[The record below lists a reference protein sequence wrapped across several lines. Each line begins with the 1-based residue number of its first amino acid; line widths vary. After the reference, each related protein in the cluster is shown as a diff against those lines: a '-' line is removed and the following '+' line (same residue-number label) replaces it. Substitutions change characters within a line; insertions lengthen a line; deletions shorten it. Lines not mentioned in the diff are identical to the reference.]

1 MRLRR
6 LGKRSASL
14 LPGLTPLALL
24 FVDRRGPGSA
34 TAAIVT
40 PPNLP
45 PRPEPLRGR
54 EATGRETPPR
64 SLGEPATIA
73 AETAFAVVTLASV
86 STETEVSAETALSS
100 AAPSTFLQPASSGT
114 TSVSVPIA
122 DAISTLQPPTS
133 NTKSLAPGSEVV
145 SGIATSS
152 TAATPTVMTTTEM
165 LLGADGIVTRS
176 PLPGTENAIVL
187 ENRKPGNPRSEW
199 DLHDG
204 IGSTSIEGFATA
216 ISIQRGG
223 RVDFKVDTAAG
234 DYRID
239 IYRLGWYGGLG
250 ARKVASIDHGGPGTV
265 QPVPLTDPT
274 TRLIDAG
281 NWSVTDSWTIP
292 SDAVSG
298 IYLAKL
304 VREDG
309 TFGENHIPFVVR
321 SDDRASD
328 ILFQTSDTT
337 WVAYNPWGGINL
349 YQGPEGR
356 AYAVSYNRPFTTRLN
371 ELQSGPQDWIF
382 GAEYPALLWLERNG
396 YDVSYISGVDAA
408 RDGAGLLD
416 HKVFLS
422 VGHDEYWA
430 GEQRANVEAAR
441 EAGVN
446 LQFWSGNEVY
456 WKIRWETAISADG
469 TPYRT
474 LVCYKETKAG
484 ANIDPSS
491 EWTGTWRDPRF
502 GGTGLPENAL
512 TGSLFQ
518 VDSYRLDTIS
528 VPFDMTRLRFWR
540 DTRIADTAPGG
551 TGVLNGTYLGYEWNI
566 APDNGFSPE
575 GLIRLSSSTHLVDS
589 LLLDYGTTVG
599 SGTATHNLTLYRDAS
614 SGALVF
620 GAGSVYWSWAL
631 DPNHDNEPTPADPA
645 VQQAMVNLFA
655 EMGIQPQTLETSLVI
670 ASATTDFAGPT
681 ASITSNLAN
690 GRFLTGSTV
699 SITGTAYDVGGY
711 VAGVEVSTDGGA
723 SWRPARGTTDWSYS
737 WTVQGALGE
746 RTVLARAIDDSV
758 NFGAPTTGI
767 PITVYAP
774 PEATIWSSSIMPANP
789 SVDDRRPVELGLRFT
804 ADQAV
809 DLKGFRFYKGIGNDG
824 PHSARLW
831 SASGTLL
838 VQTAFTEETASGWQT
853 VMLPSSYGLSA
864 GSTYVVSYHSTTGYA
879 ATGGYFS
886 GPILS
891 GDLTVAGT
899 NGVYAYGAAGSFPTA
914 TYNATNY
921 WVDIVYTPSETPV
934 NRVPTARD
942 DGGFEVTQGSVLA
955 LSSSA
960 LLANDTDPEGAAF
973 AITGVGDAV
982 NGSVAWN
989 PTTQIVTFTPTADY
1003 VGSASF
1009 RYTIS
1014 DGVNAA
1020 TATVS
1025 LAVAPPATA
1034 YTLFGGTTPAAAAN
1048 DGVPV
1053 NLGTRFVAGAGGTIT
1068 ALRFFKPANET
1079 GAHTGHLWTAGGTLL
1094 GSASFTPTASGGW
1107 QTAALATP
1115 ISVTS
1120 GATYVVS
1127 YSTTGTYAY
1136 TARGLSAPISSGPL
1150 TAPGTDNGVFAYGPA
1165 GLFPTA
1171 SFNATNYFADVVYY
1185 RASENRP
1192 PVAVADSGFVTTKDK
1207 SLVIDVSALLA
1218 NDTDPDGDVPVVTGV
1233 TNAVNGLASLD
1244 AATGR
1249 ITFVPLAGYT
1259 GEAGFTYAIADGNG
1273 GASTASVSL
1282 TVTAPPAGAGL
1293 FAATDTP
1300 AILTVNDP
1308 NPVELGVKFTTSTA
1322 GEVTALKFYKGPSDT
1337 GPHEGSLWTASG
1349 TLLATTTFTGETASG
1364 WQTANLATPVTL
1376 SAGGTYVVSY
1386 QSNGFYTA
1394 TPDYFTT
1401 AITQGPLT
1409 APASDESGGNGVYS
1423 YGPAGSFPTSTY
1435 NRTNYWADVV
1445 FNGQLAA

>member
-14 LPGLTPLALL
+14 LPALAPLALL
-24 FVDRRGPGSA
+24 FAERRPGGGA
-34 TAAIVT
+34 VAAIA
-40 PPNLP
+40 
-45 PRPEPLRGR
+45 PRPESLPLPAPDASHPTRP
-54 EATGRETPPR
+54 ESVAPPR
-64 SLGEPATIA
+64 AGAIVPEAEDGAVLTVASMTTQTEETTDGAT
-73 AETAFAVVTLASV
+73 
-86 STETEVSAETALSS
+86 SS
-100 AAPSTFLQPASSGT
+100 AVPSSFLQPTSSGT
-114 TSVSVPIA
+114 TSPDIAIA
-122 DAISTLQPPTS
+122 DASLMLSSSTTTRTL
-133 NTKSLAPGSEVV
+133 LDPGSEVV
-145 SGIATSS
+145 SGTATSTGS
-152 TAATPTVMTTTEM
+152 TAPAVQALAET
-165 LLGADGIVTRS
+165 LIGADGITTRT
-176 PLPGTENAIVL
+176 PPPGTENAIVL

-199 DLHDG
+199 DLRDG
-204 IGSTSIEGFATA
+204 IGSTAIEGFATE

-265 QPVPLTDPT
+265 QPDPLTDPA

-281 NWSVTDSWTIP
+281 NWSVTDSWVIP
-292 SDAVSG
+292 ADAVSG

-321 SDDRASD
+321 ADDRPSD
-328 ILFQTSDTT
+328 IVFQTSDTT
-337 WVAYNPWGGINL
+337 WVAYNPWGGTNL

-396 YDVSYISGVDAA
+396 YDVSYITGVDAA

-474 LVCYKETKAG
+474 LVCYKETRAG
-484 ANIDPSS
+484 ANIDPSP

-518 VDSYRLDTIS
+518 VDAYRLDTIS
-528 VPFDMTRLRFWR
+528 IPFDMTRLRFWR
-540 DTRIADTAPGG
+540 DTRVADTATGG
-551 TGVLNGTYLGYEWNI
+551 TAVLNGTYLGYEWNV
-566 APDNGFSPE
+566 AADNGFSPE
-575 GLIRLSSSTHLVDS
+575 GLIRLSSSTYLVDS

-631 DPNHDNEPTPADPA
+631 DPNHDNEATPTDPA

-670 ASATTDFAGPT
+670 ASATADFTGPT
-681 ASITSNLAN
+681 AEITSNLVG
-690 GRFLTGSTV
+690 GRFLIGSTV

-711 VAGVEVSTDGGA
+711 VAGVEVSTDGGE
-723 SWRPARGTTDWSYS
+723 SWRPARGTTEWSYS
-737 WTVQGALGE
+737 WTVEGTLGE
-746 RTVLARAIDDSV
+746 RVILARAIDDSV
-758 NFGAPTTGI
+758 NFGTPTAGL
-767 PITVYAP
+767 PVTVYAP
-774 PEATIWSSSIMPANP
+774 PEATIWSSSSIPANP
-789 SVDDRRPVELGLRFT
+789 TVDDRQPVELGLRFT
-804 ADQAV
+804 ADQSV
-809 DLKGFRFYKGIGNDG
+809 DLKGFSFYKGIGNDG

-831 SASGTLL
+831 TASGTLL
-838 VQTAFTEETASGWQT
+838 VEAAFTEETASGRQT
-853 VMLPSSYGLSA
+853 VMLASPYRLSA
-864 GSTYVVSYHSTTGYA
+864 GSGYVVSYHTTSGYA

-886 GPILS
+886 EAFAS
-891 GDLTVAGT
+891 GDLTISGT
-899 NGVYAYGAAGSFPTA
+899 NGVFAYGPAGSFPTA
-914 TYNATNY
+914 TYNGTNY

-934 NRVPTARD
+934 NRAPTARD
-942 DGGFEVTQGSVLA
+942 DGGFEVTQDGVLA
-955 LSSSA
+955 LSGGA
-960 LLANDTDPEGAAF
+960 LLANDTDPEGAALS
-973 AITGVGDAV
+973 ITGVGDAV

-989 PTTQIVTFTPTADY
+989 AETGTVSFTPVAGF
-1003 VGSASF
+1003 VGAASF
-1009 RYTIS
+1009 RYTIT
-1014 DGVNAA
+1014 DGTNAA

-1025 LAVAPPATA
+1025 LSVAPAATA
-1034 YTLFGGTTPAAAAN
+1034 YTLFGGTAPVSAAN

-1053 NLGTRFVAGAGGTIT
+1053 NLGTRFVTASAGTIT
-1068 ALRFFKPANET
+1068 ALRFYKPASET
-1079 GAHTGHLWTAGGTLL
+1079 GPHEGYLWTAGGTLL

-1115 ISVTS
+1115 VGVTA
-1120 GATYVVS
+1120 GAAYVVS
-1127 YSTTGTYAY
+1127 YSTTGAYAY
-1136 TARGLSAPISSGPL
+1136 TAGGLSAPVASGPL
-1150 TAPGTDNGVFAYGPA
+1150 TAPGGANGVFAYGTA

-1185 RASENRP
+1185 RPAENRP
-1192 PVAVADSGFVTTKDK
+1192 PVAVADTGFTTARDT
-1207 SLVIDVSALLA
+1207 SLVIDVGALLA
-1218 NDTDPDGDVPVVTGV
+1218 NDTDPDGDVPVITGV
-1233 TNAVNGLASLD
+1233 TNAVNGLAALD

-1249 ITFVPLAGYT
+1249 ITFVPLSGFT
-1259 GEAGFTYAIADGNG
+1259 GDAGFTYAIADGNG
-1273 GASTASVSL
+1273 GTASASVSL

-1293 FAATDTP
+1293 FAASDTP

-1308 NPVELGVKFTTSTA
+1308 NPVELGMKFTTSTA
-1322 GEVTALKFYKGPSDT
+1322 GEVTALKFYKGPADT
-1337 GPHEGSLWTASG
+1337 GAHQGSLWTASG
-1349 TLLATTTFTGETASG
+1349 TLLATTTFSGETASG
-1364 WQTANLATPVTL
+1364 WQTAALAAPVTL
-1376 SAGGTYVVSY
+1376 TAGTTYVVSY
-1386 QSNGFYTA
+1386 HSNGFYAA

-1401 AITQGPLT
+1401 SITQGALT
-1409 APASDESGGNGVYS
+1409 APASDATGGNGVYA
-1423 YGPAGSFPTSTY
+1423 YGGAGTFPTSTY
-1435 NRTNYWADVV
+1435 NRTNYWVDVV
-1445 FNGQLAA
+1445 FNGQAAA

>member
-14 LPGLTPLALL
+14 LPALAPLALL
-24 FVDRRGPGSA
+24 LAPRRGTGGA
-34 TAAIVT
+34 TAAIAPLPDLLPLPGTGPT
-40 PPNLP
+40 PAD
-45 PRPEPLRGR
+45 R
-54 EATGRETPPR
+54 TETPSGP
-64 SLGEPATIA
+64 PASASMPEA
-73 AETAFAVVTLASV
+73 ADLPVLTVASV
-86 STETEVSAETALSS
+86 TTETDGATDPVTSS
-100 AAPSTFLQPASSGT
+100 AVPSAFLQPMESGT
-114 TSVSVPIA
+114 TSTDVAIA
-122 DAISTLQPPTS
+122 DASSTLTLSTS
-133 NTKSLAPGSEVV
+133 GTKQLDHGSEVV
-145 SGIATSS
+145 SGIATTTTS
-152 TAATPTVMTTTEM
+152 TAPTVQAAAE
-165 LLGADGIVTRS
+165 LLIGADGIALRS
-176 PLPGTENAIVL
+176 PTPGTENAIVL
-187 ENRKPGNPRSEW
+187 ENRKAGNPRSEW
-199 DLHDG
+199 DLRNG
-204 IGSTSIEGFATA
+204 VGSTAIEGFATE

-223 RVDFKVDTAAG
+223 KVDFKVNTAAG

-250 ARKVASIDHGGPGTV
+250 ARKVASIDHGGAGTV
-265 QPVPLTDPT
+265 QPAPLRDAA

-292 SDAVSG
+292 GDAVSG

-321 SDDRASD
+321 SDDRPSD
-328 ILFQTSDTT
+328 IVFQTADTT
-337 WVAYNPWGGINL
+337 WVAYNPWGGTNL

-396 YDVSYISGVDAA
+396 YDVSYITGVDTA

-456 WKIRWETAISADG
+456 WKVRWETAISADG

-484 ANIDPSS
+484 ANIDPSP

-518 VDSYRLDTIS
+518 VDAYRLDTIS
-528 VPFDMTRLRFWR
+528 IPFDMTRLRFWR
-540 DTRIADTAPGG
+540 DTRVAETAPGG
-551 TGVLNGTYLGYEWNI
+551 SAVLNGTYLGYEWNV
-566 APDNGFSPE
+566 AADNGFSPA
-575 GLIRLSSSTHLVDS
+575 GLIRLSSSTYLVDS

-599 SGTATHNLTLYRDAS
+599 SGTATHNLTLYRDES

-631 DPNHDNEPTPADPA
+631 DPNHDNETTPTDPA

-655 EMGIQPQTLETSLVI
+655 EMGIRPQTLETSLVI
-670 ASATTDFAGPT
+670 AAATSDFTGPT
-681 ASITSNLAN
+681 AAITSDLVG
-690 GRFLTGSTV
+690 GRFLVGTTV
-699 SITGTAYDVGGY
+699 SITGTAYDVGGH
-711 VAGVEVSTDGGA
+711 VAGVEVSTDGGT
-723 SWRPARGTTDWSYS
+723 SWRPARGTTAWSYS
-737 WTVQGALGE
+737 WTVEGTLGE
-746 RTVLARAIDDSV
+746 RVILARAIDDSV
-758 NFGAPTTGI
+758 NFGTPTTGL
-767 PITVYAP
+767 PVTVYAP
-774 PEATIWSSSIMPANP
+774 PEATIWSSSSVPANP
-789 SVDDRRPVELGLRFT
+789 TVDDRQPVELGLRFT
-804 ADQAV
+804 ADQSV

-838 VQTAFTEETASGWQT
+838 VQAAFTEETASGWQT
-853 VMLPSSYGLSA
+853 VMLSSPYRLSA
-864 GSTYVVSYHSTTGYA
+864 GSAYVVSYHSTTGYA

-886 GPILS
+886 APIAS
-891 GDLTVAGT
+891 GDMTVSGT
-899 NGVYAYGAAGSFPTA
+899 NGVYAYGAAGSFPTS
-914 TYNATNY
+914 TYNGTNY

-934 NRVPTARD
+934 NRAPVARD
-942 DGGFEVTQGSVLA
+942 DGGFEVTQGGVLA
-955 LSSSA
+955 LSGA
-960 LLANDTDPEGAAF
+960 TLLANDTDPEGAAL

-982 NGSVAWN
+982 NGTVAWN
-989 PTTQIVTFTPTADY
+989 AGTGTVSFTPTAGF
-1003 VGSASF
+1003 VGAASF
-1009 RYTIS
+1009 RYTIT
-1014 DGVNAA
+1014 DGSNAA

-1025 LAVAPPATA
+1025 LSVAPAATA
-1034 YTLFGGTTPAAAAN
+1034 VTLFGGATPVSAAN

-1053 NLGTRFVAGAGGTIT
+1053 NLGTRFTVASAGTIT
-1068 ALRFFKPANET
+1068 ALRFYKPASET
-1079 GAHTGHLWTAGGTLL
+1079 GPHTGYLWTATGTLL

-1115 ISVTS
+1115 VDVTS
-1120 GATYVVS
+1120 GGAYVVS
-1127 YSTTGTYAY
+1127 YSTGGAYAY
-1136 TARGLSAPISSGPL
+1136 TAGGLSAPVTSGPL
-1150 TAPGTDNGVFAYGPA
+1150 TAPGTTNGVFAYGTA
-1165 GLFPTA
+1165 GLFPA
-1171 SFNATNYFADVVYY
+1171 SSFNATNYFADVVYY
-1185 RASENRP
+1185 RAADNRP
-1192 PVAVADSGFVTTKDK
+1192 PVAVADSGFTTARDT
-1207 SLVIDVSALLA
+1207 SLVIDVGALLA
-1218 NDTDPDGDVPVVTGV
+1218 NDTDPDGDRPVVTGV

-1244 AATGR
+1244 AGTGR
-1249 ITFVPLAGYT
+1249 ITFVPLSGFT
-1259 GEAGFTYAIADGNG
+1259 GDAGFTYAISDGNG
-1273 GASTASVSL
+1273 GTASASVSL

-1300 AILTVNDP
+1300 AILSVNDP
-1308 NPVELGVKFTTSTA
+1308 NSVELGMKFSTSVA

-1337 GPHEGSLWTASG
+1337 GTHQGSLWTASG

-1364 WQTANLATPVTL
+1364 WQTANLASPVTL

-1386 QSNGFYTA
+1386 RSNGFYTA

-1401 AITQGPLT
+1401 SITQGPLT
-1409 APASDESGGNGVYS
+1409 APASDATGGNGVYA
-1423 YGPAGSFPTSTY
+1423 YGPAGTFPTSTY
-1435 NRTNYWADVV
+1435 NRTNYWVDVV
-1445 FNGQLAA
+1445 FNGQAAA